1 MSSTGTARRP
11 RGIGYEVDLEPVQRA
26 LARWRLTSAR
36 RRAPVQD
43 LAAESGLSRCTVWRF
58 LSGRRVGL
66 DAAGRI
72 ARVLGLDLR
81 QVLRP
86 VGAGPTAPE
95 RALVEAARAVVEARR
110 RAPTGPSAE
119 LDARIDELAA
129 LLAAAGRGGLPAR
142 RLRRRRARRWRRSRS
157 GPRARTAP

>member
-95 RALVEAARAVVEARR
+95 RALVEAARAVVAAHR

-129 LLAAAGRGGLPAR
+129 LLAAGRGGLPAR